1 MDETSQAT
9 DWPVRPALLA
19 VIGTGSAVAVQYL
32 TKSITPAP
40 DFALIAA
47 AFGISACAFCFG
59 FAAERIR
66 LIWAIGFALGAGL
79 AMAGISYW
87 NGPLSAGG
95 WWFGWPLA
103 SGCLGIAVATPLFQ
117 TARDEGALRFPY
129 ARLHSHAWT
138 NVVLWLA
145 CWIFVG
151 ITFLLAWLLSALFSL
166 INLKFLEELLRKEWF
181 DAALLGVSFGASLG
195 LLRERDGVVRLL
207 QRVVTAVLSILAPV
221 LAVGLVV
228 FLIALPLT
236 GPALLWSSTGSAT
249 PIALSCVFGALIL
262 ANAVIGNGAEDGA
275 RNPVLRISAL
285 VLAITTLPLA
295 IIAAIGVARQVHETG
310 WTPEGIWTLVIVVL
324 ACVYGAAYLLAVVRG
339 RGDWADYARP
349 ANFHIAVGIALIA
362 LLLATPLPGFNA
374 IAANDQL
381 ARLSSGKVAADRF
394 QWGALAFDYGPPGRV
409 VLIRLS
415 KSSDAD
421 IAKRATDALAMKS
434 RYGFQEMTTVP
445 IEQRLRILPAPAA
458 LPESLKARLTDANV
472 CGDRSASA
480 CVVLFRAGDTE
491 AVALAEGCLPPAD
504 EAGVYYG
511 ASCPAVLRAGAD
523 GVWTVVA
530 ERERPKPDPAAS
542 TQSRAALRQ
551 GQVEIRA
558 VKRRQV
564 FVGGAPVGTAFD

>member
-1 MDETSQAT
+1 MDETSPAT
-9 DWPVRPALLA
+9 DWPIRPVLLA
-19 VIGTGSAVAVQYL
+19 VIGTGSAVAVQQL
-32 TKSITPAP
+32 TRTAAPAP

-47 AFGISACAFCFG
+47 AFGISAGAFCFG

-66 LIWAIGFALGAGL
+66 LMWAIGFALVAGL

-87 NGPLSAGG
+87 NGPLGTGG
-95 WWFGWPLA
+95 FWFGWPLA

-117 TARDEGALRFPY
+117 TARDEGAFRFPY

-151 ITFLLAWLLSALFSL
+151 IAFLLAWLLSTLFSL

-181 DAALLGVSFGASLG
+181 DAALLGISFGASLG

-249 PIALSCVFGALIL
+249 SIALSCVFGALIL
-262 ANAVIGNGAEDGA
+262 ANAVIGNGEDDGA
-275 RNPVLRISAL
+275 RNPVLRISAV

-295 IIAAIGVARQVHETG
+295 IIAAIGVARAVRETG

-339 RGDWADYARP
+339 RGGWADFARP
-349 ANFHIAVGIALIA
+349 ANFHIAVGTALIA

-381 ARLSSGKVAADRF
+381 ARLTSGKVAVDRF
-394 QWGALAFDYGPPGRV
+394 QWGALAFDYGPPGRAT
-409 VLIRLS
+409 LTRLT
-415 KSSDAD
+415 KSIDPD
-421 IAKRATDALAMKS
+421 IAKRATEALAMKN
-434 RYGFQEMTTVP
+434 RYGFQETPTVP
-445 IEQRLRILPAPAA
+445 IEQRLRILPATVT
-458 LPESLKARLTDANV
+458 LPWSLKARLTDANV
-472 CGDRSASA
+472 CGDRAAAA
-480 CVVLFRAGDTE
+480 CVLLFHAGDTE
-491 AVALAEGCLPPAD
+491 AVAIAERCLSSD
-504 EAGVYYG
+504 DGDGIYFG
-511 ASCPAVLRAGAD
+511 GNCPAVLRAGAD
-523 GVWTVVA
+523 GGWSVVVEG
-530 ERERPKPDPAAS
+530 ERAKIDAAAS
-542 TQSRAALRQ
+542 AKYRAAWRE

-558 VKRRQV
+558 VQRRQA
-564 FVGGAPVGTAFD
+564 FVGGAPVGAAFE